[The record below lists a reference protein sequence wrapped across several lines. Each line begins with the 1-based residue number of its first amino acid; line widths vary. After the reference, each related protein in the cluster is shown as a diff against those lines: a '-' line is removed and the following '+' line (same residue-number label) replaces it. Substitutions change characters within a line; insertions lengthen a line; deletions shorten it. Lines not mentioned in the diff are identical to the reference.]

1 MQQLSIAGSDQPKDA
16 LMSTPRKVCTVNS
29 ASLVTKNYDGSEIL
43 AARKKEFMMVDDYME
58 YDIDGILDLAV
69 PEDEGAKSASSA
81 LVNSIAALQHT
92 LLPSAKGKSAKTRPT
107 GNIAALT
114 SSIVEFKKW
123 TIDGNKQTE
132 ESALYRPIS
141 QFFDFVASCIKL
153 SQNTQR
159 TLPKRLIVPFAKS
172 GRKLEDGD
180 DRSRVD
186 IVLNL
191 VEVDSYKVGTSIKLP
206 ETTSN

>member
-1 MQQLSIAGSDQPKDA
+1 TSYRDMQQLSIAGSDQPKDA

-43 AARKKEFMMVDDYME
+43 AARKKEFMMMVDDYME

-69 PEDEGAKSASSA
+69 PEDEGAKSASS
-81 LVNSIAALQHT
+81 ALQHT